1 MYTIGEEDM
10 KYDFTTIMERSGR
23 DAIAAEV
30 IPYDGVTVKEGFSRL
45 PMWASSG
52 RMEDRST
59 DLMQSA

>member
-1 MYTIGEEDM
+1 M

-30 IPYDGVTVKEGFSRL
+30 IFYDGVTVKEGFSRL